1 MSIFAFVFV
10 QHKRLHRAVVF
21 LEGLKDAPRDGR
33 ESREKAFKN
42 AVGTP

>member
-1 MSIFAFVFV
+1 MSVFAFVFV
-10 QHKRLHRAVVF
+10 QHERLHCAVAF
-21 LEGLKDAPRDGR
+21 LEGLKDAPRDGC